1 VPGPFTWQSAWHD
14 TAAWGRLGRVHIRRD
29 VKVGLSI
36 VAAVVWIGAVTL
48 LIVHEPDPGAA
59 SPAELRDR
67 LAAALSV
74 HDADA
79 FAGLLN
85 YPGSG
90 GGDFAKD
97 YVTVLADRGVHDVH
111 VELGPDAAAPTRA
124 TVAGALGDGKPF
136 SYPLTVTSE
145 DGRWTVAL
153 TPPLP

>member
-1 VPGPFTWQSAWHD
+1 
-14 TAAWGRLGRVHIRRD
+14 VHIRRD

-36 VAAVVWIGAVTL
+36 AAAVVWIGAVTV

-59 SPAELRDR
+59 SPAELRER
-67 LAAALSV
+67 LATALDG

-79 FAGLLN
+79 LAGLLD

-90 GGDFAKD
+90 ADDFAKE
-97 YVTVLADRGVHDVH
+97 YVAALAGNGVHDVR
-111 VELGPDAAAPTRA
+111 VELGPDAATPSRA
-124 TVAGALGDGKPF
+124 TIAGALGDGRPF

-145 DGRWTVAL
+145 DGRWTVAF

>member
-1 VPGPFTWQSAWHD
+1 M
-14 TAAWGRLGRVHIRRD
+14 HIRRD
-29 VKVGLSI
+29 VKVGLSV

-59 SPAELRDR
+59 SPGELRDR
-67 LAAALSV
+67 LTAALGA
-74 HDADA
+74 HDSDA
-79 FAGLLN
+79 LSGLLD

-97 YVTVLADRGVHDVH
+97 YVSVLAGRGVHDVH
-111 VELGPDAAAPTRA
+111 VDLGPDAAAPTRA
-124 TVAGALGDGKPF
+124 TVSGALGDGRPF

-145 DGRWTVAL
+145 DGRWTIAF

>member
-1 VPGPFTWQSAWHD
+1 
-14 TAAWGRLGRVHIRRD
+14 VHIRRD

-36 VAAVVWIGAVTL
+36 AAAVAWIGAVTL

-67 LAAALSV
+67 LAAALSG

-79 FAGLLN
+79 FAGLLD

-90 GGDFAKD
+90 GSDFAKD
-97 YVTVLADRGVHDVH
+97 YVAVLSDHGVHDVR
-111 VELGPDAAAPTRA
+111 VELGPDAAAPARA
-124 TVAGALGDGKPF
+124 TVTGALSDGKAF
-136 SYPLTVTSE
+136 SYPLTVTTE
-145 DGRWTVAL
+145 DGRWTVAF

>member
-1 VPGPFTWQSAWHD
+1 M
-14 TAAWGRLGRVHIRRD
+14 HIRRD

-36 VAAVVWIGAVTL
+36 AAAVVWVGAVTV

-67 LAAALSV
+67 LATALDA
-74 HDADA
+74 HDSDA
-79 FAGLLN
+79 LAGLLD

-97 YVTVLADRGVHDVH
+97 YVAVLADRGVRDVV
-111 VELGPDAAAPTRA
+111 VELAPDPAAPTHA
-124 TVAGALGDGKPF
+124 TVAGTLGDGRPF

-145 DGRWTVAL
+145 DGRWTIAL

>member
-1 VPGPFTWQSAWHD
+1 M
-14 TAAWGRLGRVHIRRD
+14 HIRRD

-36 VAAVVWIGAVTL
+36 AAAVAWIGAVTL

-59 SPAELRDR
+59 SPAELHDR
-67 LAAALSV
+67 LVSALSG

-79 FAGLLN
+79 FAGLLD

-97 YVTVLADRGVHDVH
+97 YVTVLADQGVHDVR
-111 VELGPDAAAPTRA
+111 VELGPDAAAPSRA
-124 TVAGALGDGKPF
+124 TVTGALGDGKPF
-136 SYPLTVTSE
+136 SYPLTVTTE
-145 DGRWTVAL
+145 DGRWTVAF

>member
-1 VPGPFTWQSAWHD
+1 M
-14 TAAWGRLGRVHIRRD
+14 HIRRD

-36 VAAVVWIGAVTL
+36 AAAAAWIGAVTL

-67 LAAALSV
+67 LTAALGARDS
-74 HDADA
+74 DAL
-79 FAGLLN
+79 AGLLD

-90 GGDFAKD
+90 GGDFAKN
-97 YVTVLADRGVHDVH
+97 YVGALAGHGVHDVH

-124 TVAGALGDGKPF
+124 TIAGTLADGRPF
-136 SYPLTVTSE
+136 SYPLAVTTE
-145 DGRWTVAL
+145 DGRWTIAF

>member
-1 VPGPFTWQSAWHD
+1 M
-14 TAAWGRLGRVHIRRD
+14 HIRRD

-36 VAAVVWIGAVTL
+36 AAAVAWIGAVTL

-67 LAAALSV
+67 LVSALSG

-79 FAGLLN
+79 LAGLLD

-97 YVTVLADRGVHDVH
+97 YVTVLADRGVHDVR
-111 VELGPDAAAPTRA
+111 VELGPDAAAPDRA
-124 TVAGALGDGKPF
+124 TVTGALGDGKLF
-136 SYPLTVTSE
+136 SYPLTVTTE
-145 DGRWTVAL
+145 DGRWTVAF

>member
-1 VPGPFTWQSAWHD
+1 MGQARP
-14 TAAWGRLGRVHIRRD
+14 VHIRRD

-36 VAAVVWIGAVTL
+36 VAAVAWIGAVTL

-59 SPAELRDR
+59 SPGELRDR
-67 LAAALSV
+67 LAAALSG

-79 FAGLLN
+79 FAGLLD

-97 YVTVLADRGVHDVH
+97 YVTSLADHGVHDVR
-111 VELGPDAAAPTRA
+111 VDLGPDAAAPAQA
-124 TVAGALGDGKPF
+124 TVTGALGDGRPF
-136 SYPLTVTSE
+136 SYPLTVTTE
-145 DGRWTVAL
+145 DGRWTVAF

>member
-1 VPGPFTWQSAWHD
+1 M
-14 TAAWGRLGRVHIRRD
+14 HIRRD

-36 VAAVVWIGAVTL
+36 AAALAWIGAVTL

-67 LAAALSV
+67 LVSALSG

-79 FAGLLN
+79 FAGLLD

-97 YVTVLADRGVHDVH
+97 YVTVLADQGVHDVR
-111 VELGPDAAAPTRA
+111 VELGPDAAAPARA
-124 TVAGALGDGKPF
+124 TVTGALGDGKPF
-136 SYPLTVTSE
+136 SYPLTVTTE
-145 DGRWTVAL
+145 DGRWTIAF

>member
-1 VPGPFTWQSAWHD
+1 M
-14 TAAWGRLGRVHIRRD
+14 HIRRD
-29 VKVGLSI
+29 VKVVLSI

-48 LIVHEPDPGAA
+48 LIVHEPDPGAT

-67 LAAALSV
+67 LAAALSG

-79 FAGLLN
+79 LADLLD

-97 YVTVLADRGVHDVH
+97 YVSVLAGRGVRDVR
-111 VELGPDAAAPTRA
+111 VELGPDAGAPTRA
-124 TVAGALGDGKPF
+124 TVSGALGDGRPF
-136 SYPLTVTSE
+136 TYPLTVTSE
-145 DGRWTVAL
+145 DGRWTVAF

>member
-1 VPGPFTWQSAWHD
+1 M
-14 TAAWGRLGRVHIRRD
+14 HIRRD
-29 VKVGLSI
+29 VKVALSI
-36 VAAVVWIGAVTL
+36 AAAVGWIGAVTL

-67 LAAALSV
+67 LAAALGG
-74 HDADA
+74 HDPDA
-79 FAGLLN
+79 LSDLVD

-90 GGDFAKD
+90 GDDFAKD
-97 YVTVLADRGVHDVH
+97 YVAVLAGRGVHDVR

-136 SYPLTVTSE
+136 SYPLTVTTE
-145 DGRWTVAL
+145 DGRWTIAF

>member
-1 VPGPFTWQSAWHD
+1 M
-14 TAAWGRLGRVHIRRD
+14 HIRRD
-29 VKVGLSI
+29 VKVGLS
-36 VAAVVWIGAVTL
+36 VAAAVVWIGAVTL

-59 SPAELRDR
+59 TPAELRDR
-67 LAAALSV
+67 LASALSG

-79 FAGLLN
+79 FAGLLD

-97 YVTVLADRGVHDVH
+97 YVSVLADRGVHAVRVD
-111 VELGPDAAAPTRA
+111 LGPDAAAPTRA
-124 TVAGALGDGKPF
+124 TVSGALGDGQPF

-145 DGRWTVAL
+145 DGRWTVAF

>member
-1 VPGPFTWQSAWHD
+1 
-14 TAAWGRLGRVHIRRD
+14 VHIRRD

-36 VAAVVWIGAVTL
+36 AAAVAWIGAVTL
-48 LIVHEPDPGAA
+48 LIVHQPDPGAA

-67 LAAALSV
+67 LAAAISG

-79 FAGLLN
+79 FAGLLD

-97 YVTVLADRGVHDVH
+97 YVAVLADNGVHDVH
-111 VELGPDAAAPTRA
+111 VELGPDAAAPARA
-124 TVAGALGDGKPF
+124 TVTGALGDGKPF
-136 SYPLTVTSE
+136 SYPLTVTTE
-145 DGRWTVAL
+145 NGRWTVAF

>member
-1 VPGPFTWQSAWHD
+1 
-14 TAAWGRLGRVHIRRD
+14 VHIRRD
-29 VKVGLSI
+29 VKVGLS
-36 VAAVVWIGAVTL
+36 VAAAVVWIGAVTL

-67 LAAALSV
+67 LVSALSG

-79 FAGLLN
+79 FAGLLD

-97 YVTVLADRGVHDVH
+97 YVTVLADQGVHDVR
-111 VELGPDAAAPTRA
+111 VELGPDAAAPSRA
-124 TVAGALGDGKPF
+124 TVTGALGDGKPF
-136 SYPLTVTSE
+136 SYPLTVTTE
-145 DGRWTVAL
+145 DGRWTVAF